1 MQAYKKYITLLI
13 HITGWLV
20 FFLFPLLPNF
30 PQESILK
37 MRGFQIGGNS
47 LHFIFSF
54 LLTNL
59 FLVIFFYC
67 NLYWLLPK
75 IYARGK
81 KVLYFIIIVI
91 PLVMTV
97 YVLPYFKNQLYPPE
111 RFIYAFNPKN
121 DSNIVKN
128 EVRGEPAL
136 VSGRSIRVE
145 EPSLAIAGNIIDDP
159 GFAVGGTVR
168 MDEPNL
174 PVTRSFAIGEGGMP
188 GREDKQFFTADE
200 GGVAVT
206 KVTSATMP
214 LPPHQTLFNRRMMI
228 DGKIGFLLFLMIWF
242 LSSMIYLAQRNRYME
257 RSNKEAQVQKLDAE
271 LSYLK
276 AQIHPHFLFNTLNNI
291 YSLSI
296 CQSEHTPEAILKLS
310 SIMRYV
316 TQDAEAETVPLEKE
330 LEYVENYIALQQLR
344 SDNNV
349 KIDFTVT
356 GNINGQAIAPLLL
369 INFIEN
375 AFKHGISSHL
385 NCFVNIAI
393 NVQENNFSMTVLNKK
408 MASSKTKTNSTGI
421 NNTKRR
427 LELQYPG
434 KYVLLIADDSGLY
447 KVTLQLNLA

>member
-1 MQAYKKYITLLI
+1 MQAYKKYITPLI
-13 HITGWLV
+13 HLTGWVV

-47 LHFIFSF
+47 THFILSF
-54 LLTNL
+54 LMTNL
-59 FLVIFFYC
+59 FLVIFFYS
-67 NLYWLLPK
+67 NLYWLLPRF
-75 IYARGK
+75 YARGK
-81 KVLYFIIIVI
+81 KVLYFIIMVI
-91 PLVMTV
+91 PFVMTV
-97 YVLPYFKNQLYPPE
+97 YVLPYLKNELYPPE
-111 RFIYAFNPKN
+111 HFLHSFNPKN
-121 DSNIVKN
+121 DSNAVAYETRNERGWFSRRSARMKEPNVSIGINGDEPGFVIGNTVKAD
-128 EVRGEPAL
+128 EPAVAL
-136 VSGRSIRVE
+136 GR
-145 EPSLAIAGNIIDDP
+145 G
-159 GFAVGGTVR
+159 
-168 MDEPNL
+168 
-174 PVTRSFAIGEGGMP
+174 
-188 GREDKQFFTADE
+188 DKQFFTTNE
-200 GGVAVT
+200 GGVTFSSRVPDNL
-206 KVTSATMP
+206 P
-214 LPPHQTLFNRRMMI
+214 LPPQSLFSRRLII
-228 DGKIGFLLFLMIWF
+228 DAKIGFLLFLLIWF

-349 KIDFTVT
+349 AIDFTVN
-356 GNINGQAIAPLLL
+356 GNITNQVIAPLLL

-375 AFKHGISSHL
+375 AFKHGISSHV
-385 NCFVNIAI
+385 NCFVRIAI
-393 NVQENNFSMTVLNKK
+393 NVEGNDFSMTVLNKK
-408 MASSKTKTNSTGI
+408 MAASKTKSNSTGI

-427 LELQYPG
+427 LELQYPE
-434 KYVLLIADDSGLY
+434 KYTLLIADDSDLY